1 MNPLTPSRLRGGLR
15 RIRRLTSSSATIWQR
30 GLSSEVGF
38 WEQYFRTEGREY
50 PEGYRQRRDPN
61 APISDPLLL
70 QAIDRTSS
78 NPVRILDVG
87 AGPLTAV
94 GRHDPRDP
102 RRQIQIVATDPLA
115 HEYDRL
121 LEQFEITPP
130 VRTAQCRG
138 EELVSAFGAGAFDIA
153 HARNS
158 IDHSANPLVVIENMA
173 AAVGPGGSLVL
184 HHYRREGEK
193 AQYANLHQWNFDV
206 EQGRLMIWGRRQ
218 TYDVATELG
227 RGAAVT
233 AWTQLIGGQEWVHA
247 LIAL

>member
-1 MNPLTPSRLRGGLR
+1 MNAPTPSRLRGGLR
-15 RIRRLTSSSATIWQR
+15 RIRRLTSSSATIWRR
-30 GLSSEVGF
+30 GLSSEVSF
-38 WEQYFRTEGREY
+38 WEQYFRTEGRQY

-70 QAIDRTSS
+70 EAIDRTSS

-102 RRQIQIVATDPLA
+102 QRQIQIVATDPLA
-115 HEYDRL
+115 REYGRL
-121 LEQFEITPP
+121 LERFGITPP

-138 EELVSAFGAGAFDIA
+138 EDLVSAFGPGAFDIA

-173 AAVGPGGSLVL
+173 ASVGPGGSVVL
-184 HHYRREGEK
+184 HHYRREGER
-193 AQYANLHQWNFDV
+193 ARYANLHQWNFDV

-218 TYDVATELG
+218 TYDVAAELG
-227 RGAAVT
+227 PGATVT
-233 AWTQLIGGQEWVHA
+233 AWTELIAGQEWVQA
-247 LIAL
+247 LIAR